1 MYPSTKCKREAINYS
16 QAKSKNIYSKAGKIS
31 FYKTTVK
38 TVTTALFKTTILI
51 SLCYFRL
58 HKLTKQILFHLL
70 CSLWAVSFHTICI
83 QGMFCFLGAGCKNM
97 CSHSTNEHIH
107 LIYCLFV
114 LPGLPVCCEC
124 LCPFVLINLL
134 LQIKTSICWRSYLYL
149 SSSLETWATLSHR
162 ASAQDMCHMKML

>member
-1 MYPSTKCKREAINYS
+1 
-16 QAKSKNIYSKAGKIS
+16 
-31 FYKTTVK
+31 
-38 TVTTALFKTTILI
+38 
-51 SLCYFRL
+51 
-58 HKLTKQILFHLL
+58 
-70 CSLWAVSFHTICI
+70 
-83 QGMFCFLGAGCKNM
+83 MFCVLGAGCKNM

-162 ASAQDMCHMKML
+162 ASAQDMCHMKMLQNLFHAMEGISLLLCRFHQMKEKKWFSGWWERKKKENARYPLTSPAHKFHQGPGF